1 MCSSLSSV
9 QQISLT
15 FDRSTLWHDVFAE
28 GFRRTL
34 LHGPNADVKL
44 NTYADNWPDVGGA
57 STD

>member
-1 MCSSLSSV
+1 
-9 QQISLT
+9 
-15 FDRSTLWHDVFAE
+15 LWHDVFAE